1 VKGEAGEGQAKVKAD
16 GKSRNGWMEECKTK
30 KTRTSL
36 GRRSR
41 ATTTSTFSI
50 EMLMPESSEI
60 DELHC
65 GAILELRQ
73 VHESIHEEGA
83 NALDSNLVVVESL
96 DETRAIERTAPADCL
111 EMLVEGGDKDLHL
124 LGRRGEKLVG
134 REVHNAF
141 GVVAARG
148 KSGLNGSWGGRGSRS
163 GRSGS
168 RWSWSSL
175 RLSLRGD
182 ERRDGLDRIREASDN
197 RRNDLDN
204 LVLDS
209 VTGSASTAR
218 SWCLCEERGRRLV
231 NCDQAIAFCV
241 GIKLT

>member
-1 VKGEAGEGQAKVKAD
+1 
-16 GKSRNGWMEECKTK
+16 MEECKTK

-50 EMLMPESSEI
+50 EMLMPESGEI
-60 DELHC
+60 DELHR

-83 NALDSNLVVVESL
+83 DALDSDLVVVESL
-96 DETRAIERTAPADCL
+96 DETGAIERTAPADCL
-111 EMLVEGGDKDLHL
+111 EVLVEGGDKDLHL

-141 GVVAARG
+141 GVVAGRG
-148 KSGLNGSWGGRGSRS
+148 KSGLDGSWGGRG

-182 ERRDGLDRIREASDN
+182 ERRDGLDRVREASDN
-197 RRNDLDN
+197 RRNDLDD

-218 SWCLCEERGRRLV
+218 SWCLREERGRRLV
-231 NCDQAIAFCV
+231 NCDQAITFCV